1 MIKSKYMKPSVNNLE
16 NLVKCPICNKKY
28 GQAKILVLE
37 ENNNKT
43 TLHVT
48 CGSCKISSLIFISSG
63 KMGIVSLGMLTDLTT
78 EEAREIF
85 KGEAVSAD
93 QVIDVHEYLKNFK
106 GVNEFI

>member
-1 MIKSKYMKPSVNNLE
+1 MKPSVNNLE

-63 KMGIVSLGMLTDLTT
+63 KMGIVSLGMLTDLTK
-78 EEAREIF
+78 EEAKNLFKNEEI
-85 KGEAVSAD
+85 SAD
-93 QVIDVHEYLKNFK
+93 NVIEVHEYLKNFK
-106 GVNEFI
+106 GGIKEFI

>member
-1 MIKSKYMKPSVNNLE
+1 MKPSINNLE
-16 NLVKCPICNKKY
+16 NLAKCPICNKKY

-37 ENNNKT
+37 EVANKT

-48 CGSCKISSLIFISSG
+48 CGSCKTSSLVFISSG

-78 EEAREIF
+78 EEARGIF
-85 KGEAVSAD
+85 KGEAVSVD
-93 QVIDVHEYLKNFK
+93 QVIDVHEYLKIFK